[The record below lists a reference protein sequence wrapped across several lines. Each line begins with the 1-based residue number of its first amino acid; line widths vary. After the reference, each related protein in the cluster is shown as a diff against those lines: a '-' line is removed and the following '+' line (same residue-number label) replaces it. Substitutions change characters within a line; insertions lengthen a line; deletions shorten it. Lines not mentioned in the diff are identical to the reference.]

1 MFHVVLTGY
10 SVVDTVVARAC
21 RIQLHLT
28 AKWAVDTLRAL
39 NPYILNY
46 VIVSKYVIM
55 WTFFQGPVS
64 FVRSSNQSAL
74 SDVLIRAFY
83 CKNGQFFPFSS
94 YDLKSDTLDLNSSKL
109 KQAFFRTGKTCPL
122 HFINNVSLKCVPV
135 NVNFEDFTLRRSSTV
150 WQRSPWNYVDSW

>member
-1 MFHVVLTGY
+1 
-10 SVVDTVVARAC
+10 
-21 RIQLHLT
+21 
-28 AKWAVDTLRAL
+28 
-39 NPYILNY
+39 
-46 VIVSKYVIM
+46 M

-109 KQAFFRTGKTCPL
+109 KQAFFRTSKTWPF
-122 HFINNVSLKCVPV
+122 HFMINVSLIYVPV
-135 NVNFEDFTLRRSSTV
+135 NVNLSILPSPSGGQAPFDRDRFEITLTRGNVPIAALSIFLVLAILGISACFVVAAFLVVYRKSK
-150 WQRSPWNYVDSW
+150 